1 MKKILL
7 ILASILFFSTVLHA
21 DEPKNIYNNDRALQG
36 VTESKAY
43 FDVTIGDPKQL
54 LIRLQLIEKTYN
66 QLLAAGVTPSFVVG
80 IRGKAS
86 NFITKGSDYVLDID
100 LPEKRQIAA
109 IVKKLKTMRIGVEQ
123 CYIAAGF
130 QEIDVADF
138 LPEVD
143 LVTNGYV
150 SLIGYHSQGYGL
162 VPMD

>member
-1 MKKILL
+1 
-7 ILASILFFSTVLHA
+7 
-21 DEPKNIYNNDRALQG
+21 
-36 VTESKAY
+36 
-43 FDVTIGDPKQL
+43 
-54 LIRLQLIEKTYN
+54 
-66 QLLAAGVTPSFVVG
+66 
-80 IRGKAS
+80 
-86 NFITKGSDYVLDID
+86 
-100 LPEKRQIAA
+100 
-109 IVKKLKTMRIGVEQ
+109 MRIDVEQ

>member
-7 ILASILFFSTVLHA
+7 ILASFLLLTTVSHA
-21 DEPKNIYNNDRALQG
+21 DSQKNIYNNDKALKG

-43 FDVTIGDPKQL
+43 FDVTIGEPKQL
-54 LIRLQLIEKTYN
+54 LIRLQLIEKTHD
-66 QLLAAGVTPSFVVG
+66 QLLGAGVTPSFIVG

-100 LPEKRQIAA
+100 LPEKKQIAA
-109 IVKKLKTMRIGVEQ
+109 IVKKLKTLQIVVEQ

-143 LVTNGYV
+143 LVANGYV